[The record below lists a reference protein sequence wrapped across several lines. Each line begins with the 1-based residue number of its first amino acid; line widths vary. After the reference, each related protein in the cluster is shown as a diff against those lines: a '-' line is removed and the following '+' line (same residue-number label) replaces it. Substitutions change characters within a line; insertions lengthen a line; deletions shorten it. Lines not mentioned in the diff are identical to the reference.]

1 MAKDRAKSIFVVGF
15 IMKNVGLWTKVLAM
29 ASFFLNGCGQAPNPF
44 KGYKQPPDTDVTSSP
59 EYNFA
64 SFAGT
69 VWKAK
74 VKVGLADLKRYTG
87 RLDTVLLAPA
97 DFDPTDPKY
106 RPPDDMQLIGVLPVG
121 TRVRI

>member
-74 VKVGLADLKRYTG
+74 VKVGLQDLKGYTG
-87 RLDTVLLAPA
+87 SLDKAHHAHENFHPQ
-97 DFDPTDPKY
+97 DPSS
-106 RPPDDMQLIGVLPVG
+106 
-121 TRVRI
+121 